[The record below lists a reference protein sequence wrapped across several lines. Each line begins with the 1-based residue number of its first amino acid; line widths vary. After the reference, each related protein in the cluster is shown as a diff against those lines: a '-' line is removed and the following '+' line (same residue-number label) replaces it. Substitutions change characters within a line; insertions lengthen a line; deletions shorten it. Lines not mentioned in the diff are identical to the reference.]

1 MFISNLRLINWRN
14 FKAVDVPLE
23 ERMFVVGP
31 NASGKS
37 NLLDVFRFL
46 KDIAKPDGGLQKAVM
61 KRGGLSKIRNL
72 SSRKSSQ
79 VEIEVGL
86 TDTKNKNQWLYELHL
101 FQKKNGADQFEISK
115 ERVMKNSEVILDRPD
130 SNDKDDSVRL
140 TQTSLEQVMAN
151 KEFREIAK
159 HFSSICYIHLVP
171 QLLRFP
177 GAFPGPGVE
186 EDPFGQHFMERVA
199 KTREKIRQKRL
210 KKIEDAMR
218 IVVPQLNYIKDIK
231 DEMGGHHLEMNCHHW
246 LPHAGN
252 QREDQFSDGMLRL
265 VGLLWSLLETETL
278 LLLEEPE
285 LSLHDSVVEK
295 LPPLMVR
302 LKKKKSQVFV
312 STHSQTMLVDRGIGG
327 EEILM
332 LMPGK
337 EGTTVQVAS
346 NLKDI
351 KILLESGMN
360 PAEAVIPVTAPEYIH
375 QLGLLK

>member
-1 MFISNLRLINWRN
+1 MYISRLRLVNWRN

-61 KRGGLSKIRNL
+61 KRGDLSKIRNL
-72 SSRKSSQ
+72 STRKSSQ

-86 TDTKNKNQWLYELHL
+86 TDPKTKTQWLYELHL
-101 FQKKNGADQFEISK
+101 VQKKNGADQFEISK
-115 ERVMKNSEVILDRPD
+115 ERVVKNNDVILDRPD
-130 SNDKDDSVRL
+130 SKDKDDSVRL

-151 KEFREIAK
+151 KEFREIAE
-159 HFSSICYIHLVP
+159 HFSTISYIHLVP
-171 QLLRFP
+171 QLIRYSN
-177 GAFPGPGVE
+177 AFPGPGVE
-186 EDPFGQHFMERVA
+186 EDPFGQRFMERVA
-199 KTREKIRQKRL
+199 KTRGKIRQKRL

-218 IVVPQLNYIKDIK
+218 IVVPQLKYLKDIK
-231 DEMGGHHLEMNCHHW
+231 DEMGTPHLEVSCHHW
-246 LPHAGN
+246 QPHAGS

-337 EGTTVQVAS
+337 EGTSVQLAS
-346 NLKDI
+346 NLKDVR
-351 KILLESGMN
+351 ILLESGMN
-360 PAEAVIPVTAPEYIH
+360 PADAVIPGTAPEYIH
-375 QLGLLK
+375 QLGILK

>member
-1 MFISNLRLINWRN
+1 MLISKLRLINWRN

-72 SSRKSSQ
+72 STRKNSQ
-79 VEIEVGL
+79 VEIEVRL

-101 FQKKNGADQFEISK
+101 FQKKNGADQFEIAK

-130 SNDKDDSVRL
+130 SNDKYDPVRL

-151 KEFREIAK
+151 KEFREIAN

-177 GAFPGPGVE
+177 SAFPGPGVE

-199 KTREKIRQKRL
+199 KTSGKIRQKRL
-210 KKIEDAMR
+210 KKIEDALR
-218 IVVPQLNYIKDIK
+218 IVVPQLKYLKDIK
-231 DEMGGHHLEMNCHHW
+231 DEMGTPHLEVSCRHW
-246 LPHAGN
+246 QPHAGN

-302 LKKKKSQVFV
+302 LKKKGSQVFV
-312 STHSQTMLVDRGIGG
+312 STHSQTILVDRGIGG

-337 EGTTVQVAS
+337 DGTSVQVAS

-360 PAEAVIPVTAPEYIH
+360 PAEAVIPRTAPEYIH